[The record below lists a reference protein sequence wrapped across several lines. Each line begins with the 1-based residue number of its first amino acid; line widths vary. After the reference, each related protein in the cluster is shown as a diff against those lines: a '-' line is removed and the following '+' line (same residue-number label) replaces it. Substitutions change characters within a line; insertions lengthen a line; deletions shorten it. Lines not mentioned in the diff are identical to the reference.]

1 MRSPFHTKPRVVPVT
16 DKGAVGVGES
26 GDRSISTLFPSGD
39 LQDLGPSK
47 LSLHA
52 ALNECGALRT
62 ALATFDPN
70 TRDPDG
76 DRCPLHWAAA
86 RGHMKCALALL
97 KAGADPRQIEVSS
110 GMDCFELASSRC
122 NDYLAAQLRRAAAPT
137 ERGSSTPTD
146 DDLSSQSSR
155 PPSEK
160 RKRRPLTPEP
170 FGEPSVYKPKPKPKP
185 KPADRYLQ
193 PEPEPLGDRSRRNR

>member
-1 MRSPFHTKPRVVPVT
+1 
-16 DKGAVGVGES
+16 
-26 GDRSISTLFPSGD
+26 
-39 LQDLGPSK
+39 
-47 LSLHA
+47 
-52 ALNECGALRT
+52 
-62 ALATFDPN
+62 
-70 TRDPDG
+70 
-76 DRCPLHWAAA
+76 
-86 RGHMKCALALL
+86 MKCALAPF

-122 NDYLAAQLRRAAAPT
+122 NDYLAQPRRAAAPT

-170 FGEPSVYKPKPKPKP
+170 FGEPQSTS
-185 KPADRYLQ
+185 
-193 PEPEPLGDRSRRNR
+193 RSRS